1 MPAATEPQ
9 ATAGGE
15 HTSRLALR
23 LSRAHFIPPA
33 RWSRSAGGHHLGDE
47 RDQLGIPG
55 LPSWRIATTV
65 RATSCC
71 CAGLIDLVCCSPRF
85 PTRLGPGLVHRWVT
99 KRPVIRKAHRQARGC
114 VTRRKPG
121 YAPSRAPSATLRAS
135 RRRAGRDPAAQA
147 QLLQGRRRVVGII
160 CGTGR
165 SAGVK
170 PLLGLRFWRT
180 IPPLCFRSIVNAQP
194 PDL

>member
-23 LSRAHFIPPA
+23 LSRAHFTPPA
-33 RWSRSAGGHHLGDE
+33 RWSRSAGEHHLGDE

-65 RATSCC
+65 RATSSC

-99 KRPVIRKAHRQARGC
+99 KRPGDQESTPTGARGC
-114 VTRRKPG
+114 ATRRKPG

-165 SAGVK
+165 SPWVN

-180 IPPLCFRSIVNAQP
+180 ILRCVSA
-194 PDL
+194 LL

>member
-23 LSRAHFIPPA
+23 LSRAHFTPPA
-33 RWSRSAGGHHLGDE
+33 RWSRSAGEHHLGDE

-99 KRPVIRKAHRQARGC
+99 KRPVIRKAHRQARAG
-114 VTRRKPG
+114 VPRGENPGTPRR
-121 YAPSRAPSATLRAS
+121 ARQAQPSARADAELVAI
-135 RRRAGRDPAAQA
+135 RW
-147 QLLQGRRRVVGII
+147 
-160 CGTGR
+160 
-165 SAGVK
+165 
-170 PLLGLRFWRT
+170 LRFSCGSDGAE
-180 IPPLCFRSIVNAQP
+180 L
-194 PDL
+194 

>member
-65 RATSCC
+65 RATSSC

-85 PTRLGPGLVHRWVT
+85 PPRLGPGLVHRGVT
-99 KRPVIRKAHRQARGC
+99 KRPGDQ
-114 VTRRKPG
+114 G

-147 QLLQGRRRVVGII
+147 QLLQRRRRVVGII

-165 SAGVK
+165 SAGVN

-180 IPPLCFRSIVNAQP
+180 ILRCVSA
-194 PDL
+194 LL

>member
-23 LSRAHFIPPA
+23 LPRAHFIPA
-33 RWSRSAGGHHLGDE
+33 SAGGHHLGDE
-47 RDQLGIPG
+47 RGQLGIPG

-65 RATSCC
+65 RATSSC

-99 KRPVIRKAHRQARGC
+99 KRPGDQESTPTGARGC
-114 VTRRKPG
+114 ATRRKPG

-147 QLLQGRRRVVGII
+147 QLLQRRRRVVGII

-165 SAGVK
+165 SAGVN

-180 IPPLCFRSIVNAQP
+180 ILRCVFA
-194 PDL
+194 LL